1 MENRQSGGHRKS
13 WRKRYKFPLIVM
25 ITTIIIGSSLNIV
38 FAEKDISG
46 LLTEWFQ
53 TKKSESIEDV
63 ERAIIEEQKVQTERL
78 KAKLQEEIEE
88 ANTRLQEFTE
98 DEKSKRIEAI
108 RNYADELL
116 ESIDTRETELMADID
131 EAINEIINHAMDEID
146 EVYEQN
152 IINKEEN

>member
-1 MENRQSGGHRKS
+1 MENRQLGGRSKPRH
-13 WRKRYKFPLIVM
+13 KRFKFPFIVM
-25 ITTIIIGSSLNIV
+25 IAAIIIVSSLNSV

-98 DEKSKRIEAI
+98 DEKNKRVEAI